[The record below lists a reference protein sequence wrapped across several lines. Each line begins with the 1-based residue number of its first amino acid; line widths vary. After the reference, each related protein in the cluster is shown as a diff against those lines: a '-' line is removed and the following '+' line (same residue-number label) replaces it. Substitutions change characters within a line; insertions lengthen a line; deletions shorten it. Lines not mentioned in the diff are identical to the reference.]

1 MDEEKKKSNR
11 GKKKKTTSS
20 RKETKKVVNE
30 ELNKK
35 EEIKVLEEKNIET
48 INDDTKKNKDGYKLS
63 EVIILMVV
71 TLIVGLFFGSYFTY
85 KKYTNDNIDCSDID
99 KNSAEII
106 KVYNDIL
113 ANYYGDVDKETLTD
127 SAIKG
132 MVYSLND
139 PYAMFL
145 DSRNAIEFDEDLS
158 GTFIGLG
165 VEIRVNDNNQ
175 IEILTIYEGSPAEK
189 NGLQVGDIITKMDS
203 KEYQGDKMFD
213 LVYEIKSSKIGTV
226 RKIEILRNGETIEKN
241 ITLDKI
247 VVSSVYASKIEKNG
261 KNIGIFQITNFA
273 ENTYDQFL
281 KEYEKLEKEGIDS
294 IVIDLRQNG
303 GGYLSSANSLLS
315 LFLDKDMVAYQRT
328 DGTNTEEVVNDFK
341 KKINKPVVLLVDCGT
356 ASSSEVFAS
365 SMIDNLNVKVVGQK
379 TYGKGT
385 IQKLITLLDGRY
397 IKFTVQEW
405 LTPKGNKI
413 EGVGITPTYEV
424 SCDETCGSDNQLDK
438 AIEIAAGL

>member
-35 EEIKVLEEKNIET
+35 EETKVLEEKNIEA

-99 KNSAEII
+99 KDSAEII

-158 GTFIGLG
+158 GTFTGFG
-165 VEIRVNDNNQ
+165 VEIRTNENNQ
-175 IEILTIYEGSPAEK
+175 IEIVTIFEGSPAEK
-189 NGLQVGDIITKMDS
+189 AGLQVGDIITKMDS
-203 KEYQGDKMFD
+203 KEYPGDTMTN
-213 LVYEIKSSKIGTV
+213 LIYEIKSSKIGTV
-226 RKIEILRNGETIEKN
+226 KKIEILRNGEAIEKS

-247 VVSSVYASKIEKNG
+247 EVSSVYASKVEKNG
-261 KNIGIFQITNFA
+261 KNVGIFQITNFA

-281 KEYEKLEKEGIDS
+281 KEYKKLEKEGIDS

-328 DGTNTEEVVNDFK
+328 DGVNTEEVVNDFE

-356 ASSSEVFAS
+356 ASSSEVFVS

-385 IQKLITLLDGRY
+385 IQKLITLLNGRY